1 MKKGAPVAA
10 PSKTEPYVST
20 LDAASMLGV
29 SIFSVQ
35 RWFDEGLLKGGRLPG
50 GKRRILSSSLNRFMQ
65 EHGVAPRAPKSADKE
80 RILLV
85 DDDARLLDVMKDALA
100 ASGRFVIQ
108 TATSGL
114 DAGLAVSEFQPDV
127 IVLDVLLDD
136 VHGATLVKRLRQ
148 SAIGRQARIIAIS
161 GKASSED
168 IREIKAAG
176 AAGFLSKPFG
186 TRDLLAAISPAR
198 RT

>member
-1 MKKGAPVAA
+1 MKKGAVLP

-20 LDAASMLGV
+20 LDAAAMLGV

-65 EHGVAPRAPKSADKE
+65 EHGVAPRAPKSAEKE
-80 RILLV
+80 RVLLV
-85 DDDARLLDVMKDALA
+85 EDDARVLEVMKDALA
-100 ASGRFVIQ
+100 ETGRFVIQ

-136 VHGATLVKRLRQ
+136 VHGATLVKRIRQ
-148 SAIGRQARIIAIS
+148 SPVGRQIRIIAIS
-161 GKASSED
+161 GKATAED
-168 IREIKAAG
+168 VREIKAAG
-176 AAGFLSKPFG
+176 ANAFLSKPFSS
-186 TRDLLAAISPAR
+186 RDLLAAIKPAAR
-198 RT
+198 V